1 MEHSPLPKEIEA
13 LKRYSTP
20 TLSNAI
26 ELFNLRPRNAG
37 FMSGD
42 IRCIFP
48 DFGVMVGYASTAAIM
63 AEHPETGGGQTSGYE
78 YWKSV
83 LQVPAP
89 RVAVIQDL
97 DQPTAIGSFWGE
109 VNGNIHRA
117 LGCVGT
123 VTNGGVRDL
132 DEVHAMGF
140 HFFASQVIVSHAYV
154 HLVDFGIPVKIGGVV
169 VHPGDLIHADKHGVL
184 MVPKEVVPELPE
196 AVRKIE
202 AKERRIIDHCQ
213 SKEFSIEKLKD
224 LI

>member
-1 MEHSPLPKEIEA
+1 
-13 LKRYSTP
+13 
-20 TLSNAI
+20 
-26 ELFNLRPRNAG
+26 
-37 FMSGD
+37 
-42 IRCIFP
+42 
-48 DFGVMVGYASTAAIM
+48 
-63 AEHPETGGGQTSGYE
+63 
-78 YWKSV
+78 
-83 LQVPAP
+83 
-89 RVAVIQDL
+89 
-97 DQPTAIGSFWGE
+97 
-109 VNGNIHRA
+109 
-117 LGCVGT
+117 
-123 VTNGGVRDL
+123 
-132 DEVHAMGF
+132 MGF